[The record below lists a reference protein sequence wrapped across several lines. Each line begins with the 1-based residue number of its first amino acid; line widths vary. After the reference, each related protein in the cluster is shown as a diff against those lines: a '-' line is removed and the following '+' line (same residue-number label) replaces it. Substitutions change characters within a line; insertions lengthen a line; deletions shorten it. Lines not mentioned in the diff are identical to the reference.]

1 MLTSAQESVIAATTP
16 VVAEHIEAI
25 AQRFYPLMFA
35 RYPEVKTLFN
45 ATHQHTGGQP
55 RALAGAVVGYVQ
67 LRHTPQRLDEVLG
80 IIVDKHVSLGIR
92 PEHYPIVGECLMAA
106 IGEVLGD
113 AVTDEVADA
122 WGALYEELA
131 GLLIEKE
138 ARRYRDFAAQPG
150 GWEGTRTFRIVAKR
164 PESAVI
170 TSFVLAPVDGG
181 PVAAHRPGQYIG
193 FKLTIDGETVHRHYS
208 LSASPDGETY
218 RVSIKREE
226 GGKVSRHFHDRLA
239 EGDTLELLPPA
250 GHLTL
255 DEGTSP
261 VMLISAGVGQTP
273 MVPLARQA
281 LAAGRRVVYL
291 HAARDGAVH
300 AFADELARLEADYPA
315 LLEVI
320 TVYSQPRAEDAP
332 THGGHVDANLLSR
345 YLPRDAQCYLVGP
358 AGFMRNMEAAL
369 RALGVAASRRH
380 HEFFGP
386 AEPLDS
392 AA

>member
-25 AQRFYPLMFA
+25 AKRFYPLMFA

-45 ATHQHTGGQP
+45 AAHQQSGGQP
-55 RALAGAVVGYVQ
+55 RALAGAVVAYVQ
-67 LRHTPQRLDEVLG
+67 LRHEPERLDEVLG

-106 IGEVLGD
+106 IGEVLGE
-113 AVTDEVADA
+113 AVTEDVADA

-138 ARRYRDFAAQPG
+138 ARRYHDFAAQPG
-150 GWEGTRTFRIVAKR
+150 GWDGTREFRIVTKH

-170 TSFVLAPVDGG
+170 TSFELAPVDGG
-181 PVAAHRPGQYIG
+181 PVAEHRPGQYIG

-208 LSASPDGETY
+208 LSASPNGETY
-218 RVSIKREE
+218 RVSIKRED

-239 EGDTLELLPPA
+239 EGDMLELLPPA

-261 VMLISAGVGQTP
+261 LMLISAGVGQTP
-273 MVPLARQA
+273 MLPLARQA
-281 LAAGRRVVYL
+281 LEEGRRVVYL
-291 HAARDGAVH
+291 HAARDGEVR
-300 AFADELARLEADYPA
+300 AFADELEELRKAFPA
-315 LLEVI
+315 LLQVV
-320 TVYSQPRAEDAP
+320 TVYSQPRPEDSP
-332 THGGHVDANLLSR
+332 DHVGRVDAALLAD
-345 YLPRDAQCYLVGP
+345 YAPRDAQYYTVGP
-358 AGFMRNMEAAL
+358 ADFMRCVDAAL
-369 RALGVAASRRH
+369 ETLGVAASRRH

-386 AEPLDS
+386 AESL
-392 AA
+392 ARVA

>member
-25 AQRFYPLMFA
+25 AKRFYPLMFA
-35 RYPEVKTLFN
+35 RYPEVRTLFN

-67 LRHTPQRLDEVLG
+67 LRHTPQRLDAVLG

-106 IGEVLGD
+106 IGEVLGE
-113 AVTDEVADA
+113 AVTEEVADA

-138 ARRYRDFAAQPG
+138 ARRYHDFAAQPG

-181 PVAAHRPGQYIG
+181 RVAEHRPGQYIG
-193 FKLTIDGETVHRHYS
+193 LKLAIDGETVHRHYS
-208 LSASPDGETY
+208 LSAAPNDRTY

-226 GGKVSRHFHDRLA
+226 RGKVSRHFHDRLT

-255 DEGTSP
+255 ATGDAP
-261 VMLISAGVGQTP
+261 VVLISAGVGQTP
-273 MVPLARQA
+273 MLPLARQA
-281 LAAGRRVVYL
+281 LEEGRRVVYL
-291 HAARDGAVH
+291 HAARDGEVR
-300 AFADELARLEADYPA
+300 AFADELDELRKAHPTSLR
-315 LLEVI
+315 VI
-320 TVYSQPRAEDAP
+320 TIYSQPRAEDAP
-332 THGGHVDANLLSR
+332 DHVGRVDAALLAD
-345 YLPRDAQCYLVGP
+345 YVPRDAQCYTVGP
-358 AGFMRNMEAAL
+358 ADFMRCVEAAL
-369 RALGVAASRRH
+369 ETLGVATERRH

-386 AEPLDS
+386 AESL
-392 AA
+392 ARVA